1 LEADSVSFLKTQ
13 WQGIAATIVALVIL
27 FDVIFVFWAGS
38 ILLQRSAEAHAV
50 FESMKQVIEQQQKL
64 NALREKKPE

>member
-1 LEADSVSFLKTQ
+1 MSFLKTQ
-13 WQGIAATIVALVIL
+13 WQGIAATLVALVIL

-50 FESMKQVIEQQQKL
+50 FESMKQVIEQQQQKL

>member
-1 LEADSVSFLKTQ
+1 MSFLKTQ
-13 WQGIAATIVALVIL
+13 WQGIVGTLVALLMLGNVL
-27 FDVIFVFWAGS
+27 FVLWAGS

-64 NALREKKPE
+64 NTLREKKPE

>member
-1 LEADSVSFLKTQ
+1 VSFLKTQ
-13 WQGIAATIVALVIL
+13 WQGIVGTLVALLMLGNVL
-27 FDVIFVFWAGS
+27 FVVWAGS

-64 NALREKKPE
+64 NTLREKKPE